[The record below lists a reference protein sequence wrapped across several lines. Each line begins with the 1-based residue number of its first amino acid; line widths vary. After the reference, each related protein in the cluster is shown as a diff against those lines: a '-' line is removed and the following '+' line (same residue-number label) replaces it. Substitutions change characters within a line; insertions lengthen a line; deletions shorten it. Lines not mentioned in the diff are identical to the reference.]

1 MTRKPGRIALL
12 LALVVSLAAGSAHA
26 QNVLTRQTRAAV
38 QDGTARLVGHMP
50 ANEMMH
56 LVLVLPLRNQDGLNQ
71 FLNDVYDPASPN
83 YRHFLTLD
91 EFTQRFG
98 PTQERYDALAQF
110 ARENGF
116 TITATSRDRLNL
128 DVSGTVT
135 EVEKAFN
142 VRMNIYRHP
151 TEARNFHA
159 PDREPTTY
167 LPFALWRVAGL
178 DNFSIPQPAGLHKNP
193 HAGTSSSATVGSG
206 PSASFL
212 GSDMRAAYYGGTALN
227 GSGQS
232 VGLLEYAGTD
242 LADVTTYYNN
252 IHQTNNVPINL
263 IATDNTSTSCLYS
276 AGCDDTEQTLDITQ
290 ALGMAPGLTKLD
302 VYVGSTDADL
312 LNAMVQG
319 GDAQLGCSWAWKP
332 ADPSVDDPYYQAM
345 AAKGQ
350 NFFVAAGD
358 SGKWPTRNSP
368 YYYPAD
374 DAYVTSVGGTDL
386 TTSSAGGPWKAESA
400 WADGGGGISPD
411 KIAIPQWQQPTA
423 TSCSTCSKTY
433 RNAPDVSANA
443 NFTFY
448 VCANQT
454 SCTANV
460 YGGTSFAA
468 PMWAGYLALVN
479 QQAVANG
486 TGLVGFINPTL
497 YAIGNSGSYP
507 TDLHDITSG
516 SNGYSAT
523 TGYDLATGWGSPNG
537 ANLINALSG
546 PVAAGFSLSASPS
559 SVSAAQ
565 GNSASTQI
573 TMTTTGSFSSSVAL
587 STSTLP
593 TGVTAGFSPASISG
607 NGSSSQL
614 TFTVN
619 ASAPSGVYNI
629 TVTGTPSSGT
639 AETVNVTLTVT
650 SAAKGDFSIGASPTS
665 LTLSRNSK
673 GTVTI
678 SAAVT
683 GTLSTPIALSASG
696 QPGGTTVSFSPAS
709 IAAGGGSSIM
719 TITVSGHSGGGTHAI
734 TVTGTSVSVVHSTT
748 VNVTLT
754 K

>member
-1 MTRKPGRIALL
+1 
-12 LALVVSLAAGSAHA
+12 
-26 QNVLTRQTRAAV
+26 
-38 QDGTARLVGHMP
+38 
-50 ANEMMH
+50 
-56 LVLVLPLRNQDGLNQ
+56 
-71 FLNDVYDPASPN
+71 
-83 YRHFLTLD
+83 
-91 EFTQRFG
+91 
-98 PTQERYDALAQF
+98 
-110 ARENGF
+110 
-116 TITATSRDRLNL
+116 
-128 DVSGTVT
+128 
-135 EVEKAFN
+135 
-142 VRMNIYRHP
+142 
-151 TEARNFHA
+151 
-159 PDREPTTY
+159 
-167 LPFALWRVAGL
+167 
-178 DNFSIPQPAGLHKNP
+178 
-193 HAGTSSSATVGSG
+193 
-206 PSASFL
+206 
-212 GSDMRAAYYGGTALN
+212 MRAAYYGGTALN

-252 IHQTNNVPINL
+252 IHQTNSVPINL

-332 ADPSVDDPYYQAM
+332 ADPGVDDPYYQAM

-411 KIAIPQWQQPTA
+411 KILIPTWQQPTA
-423 TSCSTCSKTY
+423 TSCSACSKTY

-454 SCTANV
+454 SCTANL

-468 PMWAGYLALVN
+468 PMWAGYMALVN

-507 TDLHDITSG
+507 TDFHDIASG

-559 SVSAAQ
+559 SVSAVQ

-573 TMTTTGSFSSSVAL
+573 TMATTGSFNSSVAL

-614 TFTVN
+614 TFTVD
-619 ASAPSGVYNI
+619 ASAPTGVYNI

-639 AETVNVTLTVT
+639 PETVNVTLTVT
-650 SAAKGDFSIGASPTS
+650 SAATGDFSIGASPTS
-665 LTLSRNSK
+665 LSISRGSSK
-673 GTVTI
+673 TVTI

-683 GTLSTPIALSASG
+683 GTLSAPIALSASG

-709 IAAGGGSSIM
+709 IAAGGGSSTM
-719 TITVSGHSGGGTHAI
+719 TITVSNHSGGGTHAI
-734 TVTGTSVSVVHSTT
+734 TVTGTSGSVVHSTT